1 MRKSKVLRAET
12 RDYGELTCPKCGS
25 HAILRLGTSNVVV
38 WDYQNK
44 EYTVIKDEIGKDGM
58 ISNRQFKSTFLCQK
72 CGCEWSILSGV

>member
-1 MRKSKVLRAET
+1 LRKPKVLRAET

-44 EYTVIKDEIGKDGM
+44 TYTVVEHELSKNGMLSSREFKATFECGKCHH
-58 ISNRQFKSTFLCQK
+58 R
-72 CGCEWSILSGV
+72 WSIISGI